1 MASVNKWIGIGHLG
15 KDPEVRYMP
24 SGKSVANFSIACSES
39 WKDKNT
45 GEKQERTE
53 WVNLTAFDKLGE
65 ICGKYLKKGAQIYVE
80 GRLQTDKY
88 DKDGQTHYSTKVIIS
103 DMKMLG
109 KKDDSAHQ
117 DGGAPGP
124 QSVPVAAPAKVNY
137 EDDIPFN

>member
-24 SGKSVANFSIACSES
+24 SGKAVANFSIACSES
-39 WKDKNT
+39 WKDKTT

-65 ICGKYLKKGAQIYVE
+65 ICGDYLKKGAQIYVE

-88 DKDGQTHYSTKVIIS
+88 DKDGQTHYSTKIIIN

-109 KKDDSAHQ
+109 KKGESVHQ

-124 QSVPVAAPAKVNY
+124 QAVPVAASTAKVD
-137 EDDIPFN
+137 DDIPF